1 MKFNINSEEVKSLL
15 AAIEDLLDIKL
26 LIRKIVPDYDL
37 NEELNEKFI
46 SLLFSLQKKLQPI
59 FSKYLKQDD
68 KISSKKKSIFKL
80 KENIKEIMERDDIIL
95 ISANSSKKK
104 INNLGFNPQN
114 LIVSGGPLFIEDY
127 KIINPNITNI
137 ALQGIKKKC
146 ERLTNQLK
154 DENWKKKDLIFIY
167 EKENPTDKLILKKL
181 DEISNIIGKK
191 IKTIE
196 IKSWKALD
204 G

>member
-104 INNLGFNPQN
+104 IKNLGFNPQN

>member
-104 INNLGFNPQN
+104 IKNLGFNPQN

-191 IKTIE
+191 IKPIE

>member
-104 INNLGFNPQN
+104 IKNLGFNPQN

-181 DEISNIIGKK
+181 DEIYNIIGKK

>member
-1 MKFNINSEEVKSLL
+1 VKFNINSEEVKSLL
-15 AAIEDLLDIKL
+15 AAIDDLLDIKL

-46 SLLFSLQKKLQPI
+46 SLLFSLQKKLQPL

-80 KENIKEIMERDDIIL
+80 KENIQEIMERDDNIL

-104 INNLGFNPQN
+104 IKNLGFNPQN

-127 KIINPNITNI
+127 KIINPNITNK
-137 ALQGIKKKC
+137 ALEGIKKKC
-146 ERLTNQLK
+146 ERFTNQLK
-154 DENWKKKDLIFIY
+154 DKNWKKKDLIFIY

-181 DEISNIIGKK
+181 DEISNIIRKK
-191 IKTIE
+191 VKTIE

-204 G
+204 D